1 MSTQSLDL
9 HGVRHHQVDLM
20 VENFVYKYQEEL
32 PIIIICGNSNAMIK
46 IVHNVL
52 DRMKCEYEES
62 RYGVIRVKKI

>member
-20 VENFVYKYQEEL
+20 VENFVYKNQEEL